1 MLLAKTKIEV
11 SGRREHMPASKDLY
25 YLKYFLSL
33 LVDLVNL
40 LHAKELVMI
49 CCCHKSYALI

>member
-1 MLLAKTKIEV
+1 
-11 SGRREHMPASKDLY
+11 MPASKDLY
-25 YLKYFLSL
+25 YLKYFLSF